1 MLVCTYLPVCP
12 FVPLGPSHLFVYIT
26 CFTFHF
32 PSPSCQWGFIEMRS
46 LQTITRWRTH
56 LSGPCSKVFVL
67 PNDLTTLLLTSF
79 WTVLGDWGI
88 PCSVVNYQAPIFT
101 EPLRSSSWCVCPVVV
116 LSWLDN
122 LLNFFCMCLFASQ
135 VQIPAHHL
143 PRLEKSHGV
152 TEEISFEAAVELNI
166 YHTIN
171 CLLKYSTCIREKA
184 TWATCIVD
192 FRQDRKSRGPM
203 WPQNF

>member
-1 MLVCTYLPVCP
+1 MLVCTYLTVCP
-12 FVPLGPSHLFVYIT
+12 FVPLGPSHLFVYFT
-26 CFTFHF
+26 CFTCHVL
-32 PSPSCQWGFIEMRS
+32 SPSCQWGFIA
-46 LQTITRWRTH
+46 RWRTH

-67 PNDLTTLLLTSF
+67 PNDLTTLLLTSS

-88 PCSVVNYQAPIFT
+88 HLNIPLQCSPYFHRATVTRP
-101 EPLRSSSWCVCPVVV
+101 SSWCVCPVVV

-122 LLNFFCMCLFASQ
+122 LNFFCMCLFASQ

-143 PRLEKSHGV
+143 PRLFSNLTKSR
-152 TEEISFEAAVELNI
+152 EEISIEAAVELNI

-184 TWATCIVD
+184 TWATCVVEGTYVAST
-192 FRQDRKSRGPM
+192 FLNHAPTRHQSF
-203 WPQNF
+203 W

>member
-12 FVPLGPSHLFVYIT
+12 FVPLGPSHLFVYFT
-26 CFTFHF
+26 CFTCHVL
-32 PSPSCQWGFIEMRS
+32 SPSCQWGFIA
-46 LQTITRWRTH
+46 RWRTH

-67 PNDLTTLLLTSF
+67 PNDLTTLLLTSS

-88 PCSVVNYQAPIFT
+88 HLNIACSVVNYQAASFT

-143 PRLEKSHGV
+143 PRLFSNLTKSRVRKFPLKRRLRWTSTTLSIVFWSTALASVRRPPGPPV
-152 TEEISFEAAVELNI
+152 
-166 YHTIN
+166 
-171 CLLKYSTCIREKA
+171 LL
-184 TWATCIVD
+184 
-192 FRQDRKSRGPM
+192 RGPM